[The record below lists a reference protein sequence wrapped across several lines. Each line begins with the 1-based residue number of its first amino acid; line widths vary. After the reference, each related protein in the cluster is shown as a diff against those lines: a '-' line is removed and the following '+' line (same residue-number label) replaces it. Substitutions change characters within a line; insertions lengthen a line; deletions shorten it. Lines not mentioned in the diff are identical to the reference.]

1 VTPAPL
7 PDPPHRPRTARLATI
22 AGVTLGTAAVCAL
35 VTAPTA
41 AAAPSHHPTP
51 APAHSAIDAP
61 AHSPTAA
68 PAHDRTAAPAD
79 HQIAAAASYV
89 AALVDHNPSSVPL
102 HPTATR
108 VENGVPT
115 GFSGPQIRFDL
126 EHGPQYRVIQRV
138 RDERYRRTG
147 ATVTADYLL
156 DIGVGVGAQLATAR
170 VHETFELVNGLI
182 KTIVADIAAT
192 PSVPAP

>member
-1 VTPAPL
+1 MTPAPL
-7 PDPPHRPRTARLATI
+7 PDPPRRPRTAGLATL
-22 AGVTLGTAAVCAL
+22 AAVTLGTAAVCAL

-41 AAAPSHHPTP
+41 AATPTHGPTATPTHGPSAAPTHDPAAAPSHG
-51 APAHSAIDAP
+51 
-61 AHSPTAA
+61 
-68 PAHDRTAAPAD
+68 APAD

-89 AALVDHNPSSVPL
+89 AALVDHDPSSVPL
-102 HPTATR
+102 HPAATR

-126 EHGPQYRVIQRV
+126 AHGQQYRVIQRV

-147 ATVTADYLL
+147 DTLTADYLL
-156 DIGVGVGAQLATAR
+156 DDGVGTQLATAR
-170 VHETFELVNGLI
+170 VHETFGQVNGLI

>member
-1 VTPAPL
+1 MTPAPL
-7 PDPPHRPRTARLATI
+7 PDPPRRPRTARLATL
-22 AGVTLGTAAVCAL
+22 AAVTLGTAAVCAL

-41 AAAPSHHPTP
+41 AAAPTHG
-51 APAHSAIDAP
+51 
-61 AHSPTAA
+61 PTAT
-68 PAHDRTAAPAD
+68 PPLGPSAAPTHGPAAAPSHGTGTD

-89 AALVDHNPSSVPL
+89 AALVDHDPSSVPL
-102 HPTATR
+102 HPAATR

-126 EHGPQYRVIQRV
+126 AHGPQYRVIERV

-147 ATVTADYLL
+147 DTVTADYLL
-156 DIGVGVGAQLATAR
+156 DVGVGTQLTTAR
-170 VHETFELVNGLI
+170 VHETFGLVNGLI